1 MHFIHPWAMEEV
13 LAMGLA
19 GEFEVLGGPD
29 VVLLEVHGE
38 VVVVVTS
45 LAEESGVVPD
55 LVVDITRGADLV
67 EAAGSLEGLGVERR
81 ALPGK
86 FVVLDTGA
94 ALAGLACRAA
104 QLGSGEKS
112 GKSSAAAVVAV
123 VRVEGPRAFLE
134 RGEYSLLDH
143 DIGLL
148 NLASDAGAGAERA
161 EVLGADAAIN
171 TGESVVDVVA
181 RLLGGDLDESLF
193 LDKTAPSL
201 VVGEATARFVVGALG
216 EAGTLGNTGFAG
228 TQVSAT
234 AGPVLAAVVGVLHR
248 LANERLA
255 ASAGAGNTVA
265 LALGGEPA
273 LAAGEHAD
281 LTVGL
286 ALAHKHARLE
296 VGGADLETVGQH
308 VSVVITALRE
318 HREAG
323 LHAVGHS
330 GLERNAR
337 GGLRACDSVL

>member
-1 MHFIHPWAMEEV
+1 MHFIHPWAQEEV

-181 RLLGGDLDESLF
+181 RLLGGDLDESI
-193 LDKTAPSL
+193 P
-201 VVGEATARFVVGALG
+201 R
-216 EAGTLGNTGFAG
+216 
-228 TQVSAT
+228 
-234 AGPVLAAVVGVLHR
+234 
-248 LANERLA
+248 
-255 ASAGAGNTVA
+255 
-265 LALGGEPA
+265 
-273 LAAGEHAD
+273 
-281 LTVGL
+281 
-286 ALAHKHARLE
+286 
-296 VGGADLETVGQH
+296 
-308 VSVVITALRE
+308 
-318 HREAG
+318 
-323 LHAVGHS
+323 
-330 GLERNAR
+330 
-337 GGLRACDSVL
+337 